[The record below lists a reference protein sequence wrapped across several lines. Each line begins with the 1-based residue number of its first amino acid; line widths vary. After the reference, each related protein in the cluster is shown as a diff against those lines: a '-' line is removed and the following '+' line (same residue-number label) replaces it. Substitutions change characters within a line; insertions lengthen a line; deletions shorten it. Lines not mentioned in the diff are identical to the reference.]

1 MERQYYKLGRLAKLL
16 RQGRV
21 GMLSRLGLEANHLE
35 WSKDV
40 KETWR
45 ILKAAIGHNKMVVK
59 SFQNFSLRKFRG
71 KHKLTNPVMVQMVA
85 VMGWLPRYTPH
96 LRPRPFHHRQPN
108 RL

>member
-1 MERQYYKLGRLAKLL
+1 
-16 RQGRV
+16 
-21 GMLSRLGLEANHLE
+21 LEANHLE
-35 WSKDV
+35 WSKDVKDV